1 MSTQSMAFYL
11 FTRLDANKFLLLSFF
26 SLTVYKD
33 DLPESLNQTNA
44 QWYRKSTSSWSLSL
58 KNAYNA

>member
-11 FTRLDANKFLLLSFF
+11 FTRFDAIKFLLLSFF
-26 SLTVYKD
+26 SLTVYIE
-33 DLPESLNQTNA
+33 DLRESLNQTNA
-44 QWYRKSTSSWSLSL
+44 QWYRKSTSGWSLSL

>member
-1 MSTQSMAFYL
+1 MSTQSMAFYF

-33 DLPESLNQTNA
+33 DLPESLNQTTA
-44 QWYRKSTSSWSLSL
+44 QWYRKSTSGWSLSL

>member
-26 SLTVYKD
+26 SLTVYID
-33 DLPESLNQTNA
+33 DLPESLNQTTA
-44 QWYRKSTSSWSLSL
+44 QWYRKSTSGWSLLL